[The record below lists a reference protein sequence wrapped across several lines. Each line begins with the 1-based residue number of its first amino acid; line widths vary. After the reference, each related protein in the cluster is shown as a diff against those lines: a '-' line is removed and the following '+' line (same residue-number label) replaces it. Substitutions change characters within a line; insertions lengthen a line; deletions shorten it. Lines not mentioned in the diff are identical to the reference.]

1 MDASHIGSCELVFM
15 IMCKSGSLD
24 ILHCE
29 TIQVV
34 TKSYLS
40 ASPDECVVHASSHA
54 WVPDTHCSPDEFVG
68 YPFMD
73 GFLVLDISLCGQLPA
88 TRLPVKVCDPE
99 CGLSWYG
106 FLPVE
111 WAE

>member
-1 MDASHIGSCELVFM
+1 M

-40 ASPDECVVHASSHA
+40 ASPDECVVHASIHA
-54 WVPDTHCSPDEFVG
+54 WVPDTHC
-68 YPFMD
+68 
-73 GFLVLDISLCGQLPA
+73 VLQMSLWVIHSWMGSWYWTFHCVDSYQLP
-88 TRLPVKVCDPE
+88 
-99 CGLSWYG
+99 GYQ
-106 FLPVE
+106 
-111 WAE
+111 